1 MTDRK
6 EVNLLCKTL
15 CLQKKLIYYV
25 KHCVYKR
32 KTTDADKNFNRAQ
45 GSWT

>member
-6 EVNLLCKTL
+6 EF
-15 CLQKKLIYYV
+15 IYYV

-45 GSWT
+45 GSWTKVMILLKQC